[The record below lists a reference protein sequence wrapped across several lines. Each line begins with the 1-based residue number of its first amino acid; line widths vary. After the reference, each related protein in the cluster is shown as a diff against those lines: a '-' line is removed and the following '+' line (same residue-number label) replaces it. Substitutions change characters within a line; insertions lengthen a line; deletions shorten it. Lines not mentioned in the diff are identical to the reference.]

1 MNCLICNKSE
11 KVKFL
16 DDLKIEIKEDASFFK
31 SAKIYQCTDCDF
43 SFTNPMPKT
52 EDINFFYENVY
63 RKKNKPPYWIT
74 DNDADRKKNYLEDKN
89 LSYLLYITTLVD
101 ITKVKNFYD
110 FGCGDGDIGFVLK
123 KNFLILNYFVQKVPV
138 SAKKF

>member
-16 DDLKIEIKEDASFFK
+16 NDYNLEIKEHASFFK

-52 EDINFFYENVY
+52 EDIIFFLMQSLCLHHHNQ
-63 RKKNKPPYWIT
+63 NH
-74 DNDADRKKNYLEDKN
+74 
-89 LSYLLYITTLVD
+89 
-101 ITKVKNFYD
+101 KNF
-110 FGCGDGDIGFVLK
+110 
-123 KNFLILNYFVQKVPV
+123 
-138 SAKKF
+138 